1 MIQIYR
7 FIVKIVN
14 IWAIFM
20 CCQELF
26 PDNHYS
32 LKPRLPFLTNDI
44 VFNTY
49 ELGELGYLQ
58 LTPKVEGLLN
68 VWVNDMLVNRYSIEQ

>member
-20 CCQELF
+20 CFKELL

-49 ELGELGYLQ
+49 ELGELG
-58 LTPKVEGLLN
+58 
-68 VWVNDMLVNRYSIEQ
+68 